1 MNIQANLSSVSL
13 IPNPKKAANKPSVPN
28 EDLELKQ
35 ALDKEENSPLTVSN
49 AARADLFQQVESLDD
64 SQKVNFR
71 FSDIDIKN
79 QKSIQSYL
87 DNQALETQPLRDELH
102 DQLGIDLS
110 V

>member
-13 IPNPKKAANKPSVPN
+13 IPNPKQAANKPSVPN

-35 ALDKEENSPLTVSN
+35 ALDNEENSPLTVNN
-49 AARADLFQQVESLDD
+49 AARANLFQQIESLNET
-64 SQKVNFR
+64 QKTDFR
-71 FSDIDIKN
+71 FSDINNKN
-79 QKSIQSYL
+79 QRSIQSYL
-87 DNQALETQPLRDELH
+87 DNQALETQGLRDELH

>member
-13 IPNPKKAANKPSVPN
+13 IPSPKKAVNKSSVPN

-35 ALDKEENSPLTVSN
+35 ALDKEESKQLSPNSLEP
-49 AARADLFQQVESLDD
+49 AERFQQIESLND
-64 SQKVNFR
+64 SQKTNFR
-71 FSDIDIKN
+71 FNDIDNKN

-87 DNQALETQPLRDELH
+87 DNQALESQALRDELH
-102 DQLGIDLS
+102 DQLGVDFS